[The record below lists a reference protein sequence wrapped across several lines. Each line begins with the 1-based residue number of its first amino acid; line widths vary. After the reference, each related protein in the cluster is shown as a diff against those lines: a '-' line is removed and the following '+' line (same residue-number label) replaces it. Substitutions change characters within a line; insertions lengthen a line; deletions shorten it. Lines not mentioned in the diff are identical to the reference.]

1 MDVADE
7 AQDDKTES
15 PTAKRR
21 GDARQKGTV
30 VKSTEVNSVIVLL
43 TGLFMLKFFGR
54 WMLDKMGACMVEI
67 FKNLSTA
74 ELTQERLID
83 LTGHAVVLSILILAP
98 VAVGI
103 MLFGV
108 VANVIQIGFLFTIQP
123 IIPNLNKIDPVNGFK
138 RLFSARSLVEAV
150 KNIFKLTIIG
160 CIAYWTVMGGFDQ
173 IMILADASIN
183 TIVDFAAKTS
193 YDIILRVSLAL
204 IVLAI
209 FDWSYQKYQ
218 HEKQL
223 KMTKQEVKEERKQMD
238 GDPQVKSRIKSVQR
252 EMARR
257 RMMQEVPKATVVVT
271 NPTYIAIALRYEP
284 AENDA
289 PMVLAKGKRII
300 AEKIKQIAI
309 ENGIPIIEDKPLAR
323 GMYDKIEVGF
333 PIPAD
338 FFTAV
343 AEIMAYVY
351 RLKHR
356 KAA

>member
-1 MDVADE
+1 MADE

-21 GDARQKGTV
+21 SDARQKGTV

-43 TGLFMLKFFGR
+43 AGLFMLKFFGQ
-54 WMLDKMGACMVEI
+54 WMLDQMGSCMIEI
-67 FKNLSTA
+67 FKNLSTF
-74 ELTQERLID
+74 EMTQERLLE
-83 LTGHAVVLSILILAP
+83 LTTQSVMLAFLVLAP
-98 VAVGI
+98 VCVGI
-103 MLFGV
+103 MVFGV
-108 VANVIQIGFLFTIQP
+108 IANVIQIGFLFTTQP
-123 IIPNLNKIDPVNGFK
+123 LIPNLNKIDPINGCK
-138 RLFSARSLVEAV
+138 RLFSARSMVEAI
-150 KNIFKLTIIG
+150 KNIIKLAIIG
-160 CIAYWTVMGGFDQ
+160 CIAYWTVMGVFDQ
-173 IMILADASIN
+173 IMMLADASVP
-183 TIVDFAAKTS
+183 TIVGFTAKTS
-193 YDIILRVSLAL
+193 YDIILRVSLVL
-204 IVLAI
+204 IILAI
-209 FDWSYQKYQ
+209 LDWSYQRYQ
-218 HEKQL
+218 NEKQL

-289 PMVLAKGKRII
+289 PVVLAKGKRII

-333 PIPAD
+333 PIPAE

-343 AEIMAYVY
+343 AEIMAFVY

>member
-1 MDVADE
+1 MAEE

-54 WMLDKMGACMVEI
+54 WMLDQMGACMVEI
-67 FKNLSTA
+67 FKNLSSF
-74 ELTQERLID
+74 EMTQERLIE
-83 LTGHAVVLSILILAP
+83 LTAQAVMLSFLIITP
-98 VAVGI
+98 VCVGI

-108 VANVIQIGFLFTIQP
+108 VANVMQIGFLFTAQP
-123 IIPNLNKIDPVNGFK
+123 ITPNLNKVDPISGFK

-150 KNIFKLTIIG
+150 KNIIKLVIIG
-160 CIAYWTVMGGFDQ
+160 FIAYWTVMAVFEQ
-173 IMILADASIN
+173 IMMLADASVI
-183 TIVDFAAKTS
+183 TILNFAAKTS

-209 FDWSYQKYQ
+209 LDWSYQKYE

-223 KMTKQEVKEERKQMD
+223 KMTKQEVKEEHKQMD
-238 GDPQVKSRIKSVQR
+238 GDPQVKARIKSVQR
-252 EMARR
+252 ER

-271 NPTYIAIALRYEP
+271 NPTFIAIALRYEP

-300 AEKIKQIAI
+300 AEKIKQLAI
-309 ENGIPIIEDKPLAR
+309 ENGIPIIEDRPLAR

>member
-1 MDVADE
+1 VADE

-43 TGLFMLKFFGR
+43 TGLFILKFFGR
-54 WMLDKMGACMVEI
+54 WMLDQMGACMVEI
-67 FKNLSTA
+67 FKNISTV

-83 LTGHAVVLSILILAP
+83 LTTQAVMLSFLILTP
-98 VAVGI
+98 VCVGI

-108 VANVIQIGFLFTIQP
+108 VANIMQVGFLFTTQP
-123 IIPNLNKIDPVNGFK
+123 ITPNLNKIDPISGFK
-138 RLFSARSLVEAV
+138 RLFSGRSFVEAV
-150 KNIFKLTIIG
+150 KNIIKLAIIG
-160 CIAYWTVMGGFDQ
+160 CIAYWTVMGVFDQ
-173 IMILADASIN
+173 IMMLADASIT
-183 TIVDFAAKTS
+183 TILNFAAKTS
-193 YDIILRVSLAL
+193 YDIILRVSLVL
-204 IVLAI
+204 IILAI
-209 FDWSYQKYQ
+209 LDWSYQKYE

-333 PIPAD
+333 PIPAE